1 MVRTNPAT
9 SACMSTAKTPPPPRG
24 RGSALKPDS
33 RFAEWQREHFD
44 DGWSDADERLTDAP
58 QTILSE
64 DNARSVITFN
74 RSPDVPVR
82 PLDQPL
88 PRLRAR
94 LLTVSR
100 PSHAYLGFAGPRLR
114 DTAGVQ
120 ARRGGTPARGAGA
133 TRLSLRTDRAGVNT
147 DAWQPIERR
156 LGVTRSILEV
166 LAETRHPV
174 SIVTKGVLIERDLD
188 LLAELA
194 ADGLAEVMIS
204 VTTLDKA
211 LARKME
217 PRAPTPE
224 RRLEMIGRLQAAG
237 VPVGVLMAPLIPAL
251 NDHELERVLEAASAA
266 GAQKAGYV
274 LLRLP
279 HELRALFADWLES
292 HYPQRSARILNRL
305 RELRGGELN
314 NTEFGTM
321 HARRRHF
328 RRSLRPAFQE
338 LRPSPRS
345 EPRARRARLQSLR
358 AAAPEHHADGAFL
371 STQVGLAGVV
381 ALVFLGIRA
390 SIGLRTGIGVD
401 THQRGVRL
409 AELAQGLDHRGEVFD
424 RARHHPCDQAVLTG
438 EPMHLHH
445 LWLAAGDV
453 LEAILIPVFSTI
465 RTSAVIGKPSLP

>member
-1 MVRTNPAT
+1 
-9 SACMSTAKTPPPPRG
+9 MSTAKTPPPPRG

-64 DNARSVITFN
+64 DSARSVITFN
-74 RSPDVPVR
+74 RSPDVPFDR
-82 PLDQPL
+82 SINPY
-88 PRLRAR
+88 RGCEHGCCYCFA
-94 LLTVSR
+94 R
-100 PSHAYLGFAGPRLR
+100 PSHAYLGFSPGLDFETRLVCKPDAAARLR
-114 DTAGVQ
+114 EEL
-120 ARRGGTPARGAGA
+120 ARPGYRCAPIA
-133 TRLSLRTDRAGVNT
+133 LGVNT

-166 LAETRHPV
+166 LVETRHPV

-314 NTEFGTM
+314 NTEFGTRM
-321 HARRRHF
+321 
-328 RRSLRPAFQE
+328 
-338 LRPSPRS
+338 
-345 EPRARRARLQSLR
+345 
-358 AAAPEHHADGAFL
+358 
-371 STQVGLAGVV
+371 
-381 ALVFLGIRA
+381 
-390 SIGLRTGIGVD
+390 
-401 THQRGVRL
+401 
-409 AELAQGLDHRGEVFD
+409 RGEGIFADLYAQRFRNCV
-424 RARHHPCDQAVLTG
+424 RRLGLNPGRG
-438 EPMHLHH
+438 ELDCSRFAPPRPNTTQMEL
-445 LWLAAGDV
+445 
-453 LEAILIPVFSTI
+453 F
-465 RTSAVIGKPSLP
+465 